1 MEEGLVIC
9 KGHSPQDAESWDA
22 CTGIPAG
29 RATGLQ
35 TRSHACQGCRSPVS
49 LTSLRMHSS
58 CSLAHC
64 SCSVR
69 AALPTIRWIC
79 VVLRQPGWMSR
90 DIPPAHCSVG
100 NLPLSARASAWVY
113 LDEGSVVFAKTPSRG
128 ATRHT
133 PQSISYLSH

>member
-1 MEEGLVIC
+1 MDGGLVIC
-9 KGHSPQDAESWDA
+9 TSHSPQDAESWDA
-22 CTGIPAG
+22 CTGIPNG

-35 TRSHACQGCRSPVS
+35 TRSHACQGCRSRVS
-49 LTSLRMHSS
+49 LTTLLMHSS

-69 AALPTIRWIC
+69 TALPTARRVY
-79 VVLRQPGWMSR
+79 VVLRQPGWMSC
-90 DIPPAHCSVG
+90 DMPPAHCSVG

-113 LDEGSVVFAKTPSRG
+113 LDKGSVVFAKTPSRG

-133 PQSISYLSH
+133 PQTIS